1 MELINADVSASVPT
15 TILAA
20 ATHAFLP
27 RDTSSTYSSSY
38 RLNRAPIAKP
48 STRLEQLA
56 VSTTRAPAY
65 TGDFGPQD
73 GLDKSQDN
81 KDLAM
86 IDRSKGDERLDPD
99 IHTPKKDFQIPTLS
113 SLVSTQTLSG
123 KRKRSITHIEGI
135 PISILSQSTSP
146 PSPSITSRKIISSR
160 KIKQLDKCFSVLSLK
175 NNLPLPAAR
184 KTVGSRSE
192 SDSDYEEEDEE
203 EVVSSISTTHSN
215 SARSSGSF
223 VSTSTSSA
231 GKDGRSDYEFG
242 YAVGYDRI
250 EQKEESSNISIKAKR
265 VNSPSDSV
273 SDHGFDPDSDS
284 SSDDEDDV
292 VFLLSP

>member
-1 MELINADVSASVPT
+1 M
-15 TILAA
+15 AA

-38 RLNRAPIAKP
+38 RPNRAPIAKQ

-86 IDRSKGDERLDPD
+86 IDRSKGDERLDPGMK
-99 IHTPKKDFQIPTLS
+99 PKKDFQIPTLS

-135 PISILSQSTSP
+135 PISI
-146 PSPSITSRKIISSR
+146 
-160 KIKQLDKCFSVLSLK
+160 FF
-175 NNLPLPAAR
+175 NNDLPLPAAKKHDGNR
-184 KTVGSRSE
+184 PEFDSE
-192 SDSDYEEEDEE
+192 YEEEEE
-203 EVVSSISTTHSN
+203 EGFSSKSTTPSN

-223 VSTSTSSA
+223 VSTSASSG
-231 GKDGRSDYEFG
+231 GKDGRSDYGFG
-242 YAVGYDRI
+242 YAVGYGGIRR
-250 EQKEESSNISIKAKR
+250 KEGNSNTLIKAR
-265 VNSPSDSV
+265 DDNSISDSG
-273 SDHGFDPDSDS
+273 SGSESDSD
-284 SSDDEDDV
+284 SDDEDDV